1 MAEGKGVVFF
11 NNKKEGYLGLAA
23 NYLGDIRK
31 VPIALAFLPRLL
43 TSPLRSLPDFIVI
56 GFPKCGT
63 TSLYEYLA
71 THPSIGSAFGK
82 ETFFFDHHYKKGL
95 FWYRAYFPTVFHGLF
110 DSAFICGEATA
121 AYSTRPE
128 TYKRIFDAN
137 PKARIIVLLRNP
149 VERAY
154 SNYRHLARLG
164 HERSF
169 EQTIDDNLEG
179 KRYERH
185 TTFHDI
191 LASGAYAGFLEELF
205 AVFPRG
211 QVLVLSSEE
220 FFADPDATVRK
231 CHSFLGVRELSLKEY
246 RKFNPGGRKKEMG
259 EETREKLE
267 EYYGPHNKR
276 LYVLL
281 GRDFGW

>member
-11 NNKKEGYLGLAA
+11 NNKKEGYLGLLAD
-23 NYLGDIRK
+23 YLGDIRK

-63 TSLYEYLA
+63 TSLYEYLVG
-71 THPSIGSAFGK
+71 HPSIGSAFGK
-82 ETFFFDHHYKKGL
+82 ETFFFDHHHKKGL
-95 FWYRAYFPTVFHGLF
+95 FWYRAYFPTFIHRLF

-121 AYSTRPE
+121 AYSTHPE

-191 LASGAYAGFLEELF
+191 LASGAYAGYLEKLF
-205 AVFPRG
+205 GVFPRG
-211 QVLVLSSEE
+211 QVLVLSSDE
-220 FFADPDATVRK
+220 FFTDPDATVKK
-231 CHSFLGVRELSLKEY
+231 CFSFLGVRMLSLKEY

-259 EETREKLE
+259 QEAREKLE
-267 EYYGPHNKR
+267 RFYRPHNKR
-276 LYVLL
+276 LYELL